1 MYMKKVTTL
10 LASLAMGWCCMT
22 ATSTAAT
29 VAGFEVADLKAG
41 ITTTN
46 GDDPA
51 LTIGATTPIALAG
64 VDLGLELALGVNG
77 DDVLFDT
84 NVTYDAFSF
93 GAATVFATG
102 GVGLNWL
109 DTDSLGFDIRVGPG
123 ISYELGDGKALF
135 ATYTFGYDFDA
146 EDTDKQLR
154 VGVSFKF

>member
-1 MYMKKVTTL
+1 MKKVTTL
-10 LASLAMGWCCMT
+10 LASLALCWCCMT
-22 ATSTAAT
+22 TTAAAAT

-102 GVGLNWL
+102 GVELNWL

-146 EDTDKQLR
+146 EDTDEQFR

>member
-10 LASLAMGWCCMT
+10 LASLAFGWCCI
-22 ATSTAAT
+22 AGPAAAAT
-29 VAGFEVADLKAG
+29 VAGVEVADLKAG

-51 LTIGATTPIALAG
+51 LTIGATTPITLAG

-77 DDVLFDT
+77 DDVLIDT
-84 NVTYDAFSF
+84 NVTYDAFTF
-93 GAATVFATG
+93 GATTVFATA

-146 EDTDKQLR
+146 EDTDEQFR

>member
-51 LTIGATTPIALAG
+51 LTVGATTPIALAG

-77 DDVLFDT
+77 DDVLIDT
-84 NVTYDAFSF
+84 NVTYDAFTF
-93 GAATVFATG
+93 GATTVFATA

-109 DTDSLGFDIRVGPG
+109 DTDSLGFDVRVGPG
-123 ISYELGDGKALF
+123 VSYDLGDGKALF
-135 ATYTFGYDFDA
+135 ATYTFGYDFDT
-146 EDTDKQLR
+146 EDTDEQFR

>member
-1 MYMKKVTTL
+1 MKKVTTL
-10 LASLAMGWCCMT
+10 LAPLALCLCCMT
-22 ATSTAAT
+22 TPAAAAT

-77 DDVLFDT
+77 DDVLGDV
-84 NVTYDAFSF
+84 NVTYDAYTF
-93 GAATVFATG
+93 GAATLFATG

-109 DTDSLGFDIRVGPG
+109 DTDSIGFDIRVGPG
-123 ISYELGDGKALF
+123 ISYDLGDGKALF
-135 ATYTFGYDFDA
+135 ATYTFGYDFDT

>member
-1 MYMKKVTTL
+1 MTTP
-10 LASLAMGWCCMT
+10 AA
-22 ATSTAAT
+22 AAT

-77 DDVLFDT
+77 DDVLGDV
-84 NVTYDAFSF
+84 NVTYDAYTF
-93 GAATVFATG
+93 GAATLFATG

-109 DTDSLGFDIRVGPG
+109 DTDSIGFDIRVGPG
-123 ISYELGDGKALF
+123 ISYDLGDGKALF
-135 ATYTFGYDFDA
+135 ATYTFGYDFDT
-146 EDTDKQLR
+146 EDTDEAT
-154 VGVSFKF
+154 SCWCIF

>member
-10 LASLAMGWCCMT
+10 LASLAFGWCCMT
-22 ATSTAAT
+22 TPAAAAT

-77 DDVLFDT
+77 DDVLGDV
-84 NVTYDAFSF
+84 NVTYEAYTF
-93 GAATVFATG
+93 GAATLFATG

-109 DTDSLGFDIRVGPG
+109 DTDSVGFDIRVGPG
-123 ISYELGDGKALF
+123 ISYDVGDGKALF

>member
-1 MYMKKVTTL
+1 MKKVTTL

-51 LTIGATTPIALAG
+51 LTVGATTPIALAG

-109 DTDSLGFDIRVGPG
+109 DTDSLGFDVRVGPG
-123 ISYELGDGKALF
+123 ISYDLGDGKALF
-135 ATYTFGYDFDA
+135 ATYTFGYDFDT
-146 EDTDKQLR
+146 EDTDEQFR

>member
-1 MYMKKVTTL
+1 MKKVTTL
-10 LASLAMGWCCMT
+10 LASLALCWCCMT
-22 ATSTAAT
+22 TTAAAAT

-146 EDTDKQLR
+146 EDTDEQFR

>member
-1 MYMKKVTTL
+1 MKKVTTL
-10 LASLAMGWCCMT
+10 LASLALGWCCMT
-22 ATSTAAT
+22 MTAAAAT

-41 ITTTN
+41 ITTTD
-46 GDDPA
+46 GSDPA

-64 VDLGLELALGVNG
+64 VDLGLELGLGVNG

-93 GAATVFATG
+93 GAATVFATA

-109 DTDSLGFDIRVGPG
+109 DTDSIGFDVRVGPG
-123 ISYELGDGKALF
+123 VSYQLEEGKSLF

-146 EDTDKQLR
+146 EDTDTQLR
-154 VGVSFKF
+154 IGISFKF

>member
-10 LASLAMGWCCMT
+10 LASLALCWCCMT
-22 ATSTAAT
+22 TTAAAAT

-146 EDTDKQLR
+146 EDTDEQFR

>member
-51 LTIGATTPIALAG
+51 LTVGATTPIALAG

-135 ATYTFGYDFDA
+135 ATYTFGYDFDT
-146 EDTDKQLR
+146 EDTDEQLR

>member
-51 LTIGATTPIALAG
+51 LTVGATTPIALAG

-109 DTDSLGFDIRVGPG
+109 DTDSLGFDVRVGPG
-123 ISYELGDGKALF
+123 VSYDLGDGKALF
-135 ATYTFGYDFDA
+135 ATYTFGYDFDT
-146 EDTDKQLR
+146 EDTDEQFR

>member
-10 LASLAMGWCCMT
+10 LAALALAGV
-22 ATSTAAT
+22 AFVGPATAAT
-29 VAGFEVADLKAG
+29 VAGVEFADLKAG

-77 DDVLFDT
+77 DDVLGDV
-84 NVTYDAFSF
+84 NVTYDTFTF

-109 DTDSLGFDIRVGPG
+109 NTDSIGFDLRVGPG
-123 ISYELGDGKALF
+123 ISYDLGDGKALF

-146 EDTDKQLR
+146 EDTDEQLR
-154 VGVSFKF
+154 VGFSVKF

>member
-1 MYMKKVTTL
+1 MKKVTTL
-10 LASLAMGWCCMT
+10 LASLALCLCCMT
-22 ATSTAAT
+22 TPAAAAT

-77 DDVLFDT
+77 DDVLGDV
-84 NVTYDAFSF
+84 NVTYDAYTF
-93 GAATVFATG
+93 GAATLFASG

-109 DTDSLGFDIRVGPG
+109 DTDSIGFDIRVGPG
-123 ISYELGDGKALF
+123 ISYDLGDGKALF
-135 ATYTFGYDFDA
+135 ATYTFGYDFDT
-146 EDTDKQLR
+146 EDTDEQLR

>member
-1 MYMKKVTTL
+1 MKKVTTL

-51 LTIGATTPIALAG
+51 LTVGATTPIALAG

-146 EDTDKQLR
+146 EDTDEQFR

>member
-1 MYMKKVTTL
+1 MKKVTTL
-10 LASLAMGWCCMT
+10 LAPLALCLCCMT
-22 ATSTAAT
+22 TPAAAAT

-77 DDVLFDT
+77 DDVLGDV
-84 NVTYDAFSF
+84 NVTYEAYTF
-93 GAATVFATG
+93 GAATLFATG

-109 DTDSLGFDIRVGPG
+109 DTDSVGFDIRVGPG
-123 ISYELGDGKALF
+123 ISYDLGDGKALF

>member
-51 LTIGATTPIALAG
+51 LTVGAITPIALAG

-146 EDTDKQLR
+146 EDTDEQFR

>member
-51 LTIGATTPIALAG
+51 LTVGATTPIALAG

-77 DDVLFDT
+77 DDVLVDT

-146 EDTDKQLR
+146 EDTDEQFR

>member
-51 LTIGATTPIALAG
+51 LTVGATTPIALAG

-109 DTDSLGFDIRVGPG
+109 DTDSLGFDVRVGPG
-123 ISYELGDGKALF
+123 VSYDLGDGKALF
-135 ATYTFGYDFDA
+135 ATYTFGYDFDT
-146 EDTDKQLR
+146 EDTDEQLR

>member
-1 MYMKKVTTL
+1 MKKVTTL

-51 LTIGATTPIALAG
+51 LTVGATTPIALAG

-135 ATYTFGYDFDA
+135 ATYTFGYDFDT
-146 EDTDKQLR
+146 EDTDEQLR

>member
-51 LTIGATTPIALAG
+51 LTVGATTPIALAG
-64 VDLGLELALGVNG
+64 VDLGLELAL
-77 DDVLFDT
+77 
-84 NVTYDAFSF
+84 
-93 GAATVFATG
+93 
-102 GVGLNWL
+102 
-109 DTDSLGFDIRVGPG
+109 
-123 ISYELGDGKALF
+123 
-135 ATYTFGYDFDA
+135 
-146 EDTDKQLR
+146 
-154 VGVSFKF
+154 